1 MTRGGYRA
9 GAGRPTKFSADT
21 SAVMV
26 GYFRAQSERLSNART
41 VNVLPSFAGF
51 ARTMQVG
58 KTTLQN
64 WEARSPEFSDAAN
77 ECRRIQA
84 DMREKARVMG
94 ISFGRRDY
102 EA

>member
-1 MTRGGYRA
+1 MKRGGYRA

-26 GYFRAQSERLSNART
+26 GYFRAQSERLSDGQANAA
-41 VNVLPSFAGF
+41 LPTFAGF
-51 ARTMQVG
+51 ARTIRVG

-84 DMREKARVMG
+84 AMREKAKALG
-94 ISFGRRDY
+94 IRFCGS
-102 EA
+102 EL

>member
-1 MTRGGYRA
+1 MKRGCSRA

-26 GYFRAQSERLSNART
+26 GYFRAQSELLRDGRAT
-41 VNVLPSFAGF
+41 AVLPSFAGF
-51 ARTMQVG
+51 ARTIRVG

-84 DMREKARVMG
+84 AMREKAKALG
-94 ISFGRRDY
+94 IRFCGS
-102 EA
+102 EL